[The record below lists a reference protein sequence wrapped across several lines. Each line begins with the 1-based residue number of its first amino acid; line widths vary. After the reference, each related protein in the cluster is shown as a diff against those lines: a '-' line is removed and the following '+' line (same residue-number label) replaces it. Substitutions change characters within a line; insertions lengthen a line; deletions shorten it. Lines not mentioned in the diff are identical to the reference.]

1 MEIIKSLFY
10 DYWKNVV
17 ILLLLLFVCCSC
29 DIMKEAAK
37 TKSDTGFK
45 ENIETKT
52 FRKGD
57 TVTYEIPKITYKDTT
72 IYRTNRQGT
81 TIKTVYDQTGSIASI
96 DCFASAIAEFKKE
109 NREFKESLKEKESK
123 KTENF
128 DSTFIFYIMG
138 GLVLI
143 VFFALFLGY
152 LYVKKN
158 TALVTQF
165 LKHTPSPSQ
174 EGS

>member
-10 DYWKNVV
+10 DYWKNIVIA
-17 ILLLLLFVCCSC
+17 ILLLLLLCSC
-29 DIMKEAAK
+29 DIQKEAIK
-37 TKSDTGFK
+37 TKVDTDYK

-57 TVTYEIPKITYKDTT
+57 TVRYEIPNVIYKDTT

-81 TIKTVYDQTGSIASI
+81 TIKTVYASNGAIASI
-96 DCFASAIAEFKKE
+96 DCFASAIEEIKKE
-109 NREFKESLKEKESK
+109 NREFKQSIKDKEST

-128 DSTFIFYIMG
+128 DSSFILYIMG
-138 GLVLI
+138 GVVLI
-143 VFFALFLGY
+143 FSLALFLLY

-158 TALVTQF
+158 TVL
-165 LKHTPSPSQ
+165 
-174 EGS
+174 